1 MKLTWKNLLA
11 TIREGGHTI
20 PTTDEGI
27 PLVAVNAP
35 LYELMELVEA
45 LTTGYNALV
54 AKDTM
59 NTKHIE
65 RIRKL
70 AEAKF
75 PAHQA
80 HQANQPHQKN
90 TYHWVRVS
98 ERLPEKSGYY
108 YTYGSNLG
116 IDALAFSSKYKLFN
130 VHDHS
135 TEEDAKKTAIAVTH
149 WCEKPSAPDDTVSA
163 DPDEPVAEEA
173 NPEEV

>member
-59 NTKHIE
+59 NTKRIE
-65 RIRKL
+65 RIRKI
-70 AEAKF
+70 AESHF
-75 PAHQA
+75 PAHQ
-80 HQANQPHQKN
+80 KN
-90 TYHWVRVS
+90 AYHWVRVS

-108 YTYGSNLG
+108 YTYGSSLG
-116 IDALAFSSKYKLFN
+116 VDSMIFSAKHKLFN
-130 VHDHS
+130 VTDNS
-135 TEEDAKKTAIAVTH
+135 NDISTAIAVTH
-149 WCEKPSAPDDTVSA
+149 WCEKPSAPDDIA
-163 DPDEPVAEEA
+163 AEPVSDEEEA
-173 NPEEV
+173 

>member
-59 NTKHIE
+59 NTKRIE

-80 HQANQPHQKN
+80 NQANQAHQKN
-90 TYHWVRVS
+90 AYHWVRVS
-98 ERLPEKSGYY
+98 ERLPEKSDYY
-108 YTYGSNLG
+108 FTYGSNLG
-116 IDALAFSSKYKLFN
+116 IDSMIFSAKHKMFN
-130 VHDHS
+130 VTDNS
-135 TEEDAKKTAIAVTH
+135 NDLSTAIAVTH
-149 WCEKPSAPDDTVSA
+149 WCEKPSAPDDIVSA
-163 DPDEPVAEEA
+163 GPVSDEEEA
-173 NPEEV
+173 